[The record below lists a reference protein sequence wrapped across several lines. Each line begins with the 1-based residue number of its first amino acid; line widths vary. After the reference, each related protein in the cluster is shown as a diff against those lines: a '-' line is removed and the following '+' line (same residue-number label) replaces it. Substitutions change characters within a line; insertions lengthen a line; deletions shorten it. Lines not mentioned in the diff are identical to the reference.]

1 MSPCDF
7 GLEVQVHLQYEKVDA
22 RNNLNSIH
30 AGQCRN
36 TNVQRNL
43 TKLHNICVWTPS
55 SIADTY
61 LLLQLVYSLGDV
73 LGVCLIILVS
83 HGLL

>member
-1 MSPCDF
+1 M
-7 GLEVQVHLQYEKVDA
+7 
-22 RNNLNSIH
+22 H
-30 AGQCRN
+30 A
-36 TNVQRNL
+36 TTEIPSTLANVEIQMC
-43 TKLHNICVWTPS
+43 KEIS

>member
-1 MSPCDF
+1 M
-7 GLEVQVHLQYEKVDA
+7 
-22 RNNLNSIH
+22 
-30 AGQCRN
+30 
-36 TNVQRNL
+36 
-43 TKLHNICVWTPS
+43 HNICVWTPS